1 MSTTTLSSLALL
13 KLQIDNGT
21 DHYDNLRLLIEPLF
35 KPNFTIDAD
44 NVAQAV
50 LTEFG
55 LQFPDVAIRSVLKRM
70 ERRGDIRK
78 TDLGYSVTENFQ
90 YNDQSNLRADA
101 SNKITTVIN
110 NLIRFATSIGKNNFT
125 QNDALEAVQLFLA
138 DFQIE
143 CIKAYIQGSALPEVA
158 HNDHWKKNLVGHF
171 VVHIYN
177 NDVPL
182 FEMFMVIVQGNML
195 ANALIC
201 SDSETPPATFRNTKF
216 YLDTP
221 LLLRVLGLEGDYK
234 KRVVMETIELLNKLA
249 GRVLTFEHLLEE
261 TDLVIKNAAEHIEDP
276 LGYGPIVAEARQKG
290 WTKSDVLL
298 FSQGLAEQLK
308 DIGIEI
314 RRTPNYVKE
323 LQIDETDFEDHLDDQ
338 ISYRNEKAQLTDI
351 TSVRSIYVLRNNK
364 ISSRVEDSRAIL
376 VTNNSAFVRA
386 AYDFN
391 GKHFGQNTI
400 SAVIRN
406 YTLAN
411 LAWIKAPYHAE
422 NLIGAET
429 IAAAYSSLRVT
440 KDQLEQ
446 FLQQAESLER
456 KGDISQE
463 SVALLRA
470 DASVTE
476 KLSLMSLDDNAPSG
490 KARVTKIIDDIK
502 RGFKEEA
509 SYELRK
515 ERERHRQ
522 TQDALRNAATLARKT
537 MSNRMVKCNRLATA
551 LASSIIIFASVWFL
565 MALAHEMGVLKTW
578 HTSIAA
584 VGLMIWFI
592 LSLFGVTPVI
602 RFESIQLYFAKKCF
616 AFWAGFD
623 SSPKI
628 KPETTNT
635 SHRAP
640 NFSFVD
646 VEIGVGE
653 IIHFRND
660 NAITAVV
667 VGAKA
672 IEFEGQTMSLS
683 AAALVVLHRQGK
695 YWKAASGPDWWMY
708 NGERLSSRRS
718 GDLSAQRL

>member
-1 MSTTTLSSLALL
+1 
-13 KLQIDNGT
+13 
-21 DHYDNLRLLIEPLF
+21 
-35 KPNFTIDAD
+35 
-44 NVAQAV
+44 
-50 LTEFG
+50 
-55 LQFPDVAIRSVLKRM
+55 
-70 ERRGDIRK
+70 
-78 TDLGYSVTENFQ
+78 
-90 YNDQSNLRADA
+90 
-101 SNKITTVIN
+101 
-110 NLIRFATSIGKNNFT
+110 
-125 QNDALEAVQLFLA
+125 
-138 DFQIE
+138 
-143 CIKAYIQGSALPEVA
+143 
-158 HNDHWKKNLVGHF
+158 
-171 VVHIYN
+171 
-177 NDVPL
+177 
-182 FEMFMVIVQGNML
+182 
-195 ANALIC
+195 
-201 SDSETPPATFRNTKF
+201 
-216 YLDTP
+216 
-221 LLLRVLGLEGDYK
+221 
-234 KRVVMETIELLNKLA
+234 
-249 GRVLTFEHLLEE
+249 
-261 TDLVIKNAAEHIEDP
+261 
-276 LGYGPIVAEARQKG
+276 
-290 WTKSDVLL
+290 
-298 FSQGLAEQLK
+298 
-308 DIGIEI
+308 
-314 RRTPNYVKE
+314 
-323 LQIDETDFEDHLDDQ
+323 
-338 ISYRNEKAQLTDI
+338 
-351 TSVRSIYVLRNNK
+351 
-364 ISSRVEDSRAIL
+364 
-376 VTNNSAFVRA
+376 
-386 AYDFN
+386 
-391 GKHFGQNTI
+391 
-400 SAVIRN
+400 
-406 YTLAN
+406 
-411 LAWIKAPYHAE
+411 
-422 NLIGAET
+422 
-429 IAAAYSSLRVT
+429 
-440 KDQLEQ
+440 
-446 FLQQAESLER
+446 
-456 KGDISQE
+456 
-463 SVALLRA
+463 
-470 DASVTE
+470 
-476 KLSLMSLDDNAPSG
+476 MSLDDNAPSG

-551 LASSIIIFASVWFL
+551 QASSIIIFASVWFL